1 MVDFKT
7 LRDNYLKQW
16 HELEFHPAFETF
28 VAPGSVKGYGVYD
41 KISNTFPQNTKRF
54 EIYVEP
60 VGYDFKKIVKPD
72 DYNHTEKILYSY
84 QFSCSIKVVDNSNG
98 NVVTQLMPQYT
109 NESTATKNKITE
121 TYFILGI
128 DIDTPFSAG
137 EYTLTSVVTDLASR
151 ETFDIIKDIRLVD

>member
-1 MVDFKT
+1 M
-7 LRDNYLKQW
+7 
-16 HELEFHPAFETF
+16 
-28 VAPGSVKGYGVYD
+28 
-41 KISNTFPQNTKRF
+41 
-54 EIYVEP
+54 
-60 VGYDFKKIVKPD
+60 GYDFKKIVKSD

-109 NESTATKNKITE
+109 NESTATRNKITE

-137 EYTLTSVVTDLASR
+137 EYTMTSVVTDLASH
-151 ETFDIIKDIRLVD
+151 ETFDIIKDIRMVD

>member
-41 KISNTFPQNTKRF
+41 KISNTFPRNIKRF

-60 VGYDFKKIVKPD
+60 VGYDFKKIVEPD

-84 QFSCSIKVVDNSNG
+84 RHPFFSRRIYHDVCSNRSG
-98 NVVTQLMPQYT
+98 F
-109 NESTATKNKITE
+109 AR
-121 TYFILGI
+121 
-128 DIDTPFSAG
+128 
-137 EYTLTSVVTDLASR
+137 DLR
-151 ETFDIIKDIRLVD
+151 YN